1 MLRKRLHLIA
11 LLLVVVLSLAALPV
25 QAQSKLEI
33 RFWHAMGGEAR
44 GKVIQ
49 KLIDDFNA
57 ANPDI
62 HVTAEYKGDYPSLF
76 NAALLVSRQ
85 KTAPHIVQIYEV
97 GSQLANDSGVFVPIA
112 DVTDDAGKKLL
123 GDVIPTVAAY
133 YSINGKYNSV
143 PWNSSNPVLYYDQ
156 EILKAAGLDPA
167 KPPETWA
174 DLKAAC
180 KKIMDSKAA
189 PNCISFNLHGW
200 FFEQWMALENQ
211 PLVNNDN
218 GRAGQRPTASN
229 LDSKAATDIFTFWKD
244 LYDSK
249 YFIYS
254 GKLEDWDG
262 STAIFQSK
270 QVAFLIDSTSDV
282 ADNEA
287 ASSKGGFTLGVGKMP
302 INDKVE
308 RNGNVI
314 GGASLWIVGGHPDA
328 ETKAAAKFALYLIQP
343 EQMVTWH
350 KGSGY
355 LPITKG
361 SQKLLNDE
369 KWFDKNPAF
378 RVALD
383 QLNAGK
389 ANSAS
394 AGALIGPFQ
403 KVRDIVEES
412 AQSMFNGKMDV
423 KAALADA
430 KKRVDAELATYH
442 DNFK

>member
-1 MLRKRLHLIA
+1 MFSKRLRAFA
-11 LLLVVVLSLAALPV
+11 LLLVVALSLMTIPA
-25 QAQSKLEI
+25 QAQGKVEI
-33 RFWHAMGGEAR
+33 RFWHAMGGDAR
-44 GKVIQ
+44 QNVIK

-62 HVTAEYKGDYPSLF
+62 HVTAEYKGAYPDLF

-97 GSQLANDSGVFVPIA
+97 GSQLAIDSGVFVPIA
-112 DVTDDAGKKLL
+112 DLIDANGKKLL
-123 GDVIPTVAAY
+123 DDVIPTVGAY
-133 YSINGKYNSV
+133 YSVNGKYNSV
-143 PWNSSNPVLYYDQ
+143 PWNSSNPVLYFNT
-156 EILKAAGLDPA
+156 EVLKAAGLDPA
-167 KPPETWA
+167 KPPATWS

-180 KKIMDSKAA
+180 KKIVDSKAA
-189 PNCISFNLHGW
+189 PNCITFNVHGW

-211 PLVNNDN
+211 TLVNNDN
-218 GRAGQRPTASN
+218 GRKARPTESN
-229 LDSKAATDIFTFWKD
+229 LTSQAAADIFSFWKD
-244 LYDSK
+244 LNDTK

-282 ADNEA
+282 KDNEDA
-287 ASSKGGFTLGVGKMP
+287 ASKGGFTLGVGMMP
-302 INDKVE
+302 ANDKVE

-314 GGASLWIVGGHPDA
+314 GGASLWIVGGHPGA
-328 ETKAAAKFALYLIQP
+328 ETKAAAKFALYLVSP

-378 RVALD
+378 KVALD
-383 QLNAGK
+383 QLNMSK
-389 ANSAS
+389 ANVAS
-394 AGALIGPFQ
+394 SGALIGPFQ

-412 AQSMFNGKMDV
+412 AQAMFNGKMDV

-430 KKRVDAELATYH
+430 KARVDKELATYNS
-442 DNFK
+442 NFQ